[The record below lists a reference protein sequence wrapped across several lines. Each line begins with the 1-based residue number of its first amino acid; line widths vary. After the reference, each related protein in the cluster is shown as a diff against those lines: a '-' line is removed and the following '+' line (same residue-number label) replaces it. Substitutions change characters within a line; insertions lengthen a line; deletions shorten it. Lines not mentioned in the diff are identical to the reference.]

1 MKNTATIAALV
12 ILFAPA
18 LSLGSAKE
26 KDAADG
32 KTIAALYPDLTSGAL
47 TFARTAKL
55 PEGVLLRCGEVE
67 VKAADIDKF
76 IQAQSEQMREEFRK
90 NAFFLVEQQA
100 TVKLV
105 VQLAKKTL
113 AAGDP
118 NLDGKA
124 DGQIIQDYLEK
135 HVLKDVRVSDAEAEK
150 FYNEN
155 KAMFGGASLA
165 QVREQLKRYLLGEK
179 NQQVVSA
186 HIRELGK
193 KMDIRVAGAW
203 LKRQAVLAKDNPVDK
218 ARGSGKPSLVD
229 FGATGCRPCD
239 MLAPILE
246 EVKAKYAGKVN
257 VVFVHTGRHPILAS
271 RYGIQ
276 AIPVQIFYDKSGKEV
291 FRHVGFFPQDE
302 IEKKLLEM
310 GVK

>member
-1 MKNTATIAALV
+1 MKNTATIGALV

-18 LSLGSAKE
+18 LVLSAA
-26 KDAADG
+26 KDKNPPDG
-32 KTIAALYPDLTSGAL
+32 KTIAALYPELTSGAL

-67 VKAADIDKF
+67 VKAAEIDKF
-76 IQAQSEQMREEFRK
+76 IQGQPKQMREEFAK
-90 NAFFLVEQQA
+90 NALFLVEERA

-105 VQLAKKTL
+105 VRLAKKTL
-113 AAGDP
+113 AATDP
-118 NLDGKA
+118 NVDEKA

-135 HVLKDVRVSDAEAEK
+135 HVLKDVRVSDGEAKK

-155 KAMFGGASLA
+155 KAMFGGATLA
-165 QVREQLKRYLLGEK
+165 QVLEQLKAYLLGEK
-179 NQQVVSA
+179 NQRIVVE
-186 HIRELGK
+186 HIRDLGK

-203 LKRQAVLAKDNPVDK
+203 LKKQAVLARDNPVDK

-229 FGATGCRPCD
+229 FGADGCRACD
-239 MLAPILE
+239 MLAPIIE
-246 EVKAKYAGKVN
+246 ELKAKYAGKVN
-257 VVFVHTGRHPILAS
+257 IVLVHVGRHQVLAA

-276 AIPVQIFYDKSGKEV
+276 AIPVQVFYDKSGKEV
-291 FRHVGFFPQDE
+291 FRHVGFYPQDQ